1 VETLS
6 TIHFHLFVFAAALL
20 LSLAATP
27 VARAVAVSVGFYDA
41 PGAKKAHRDATPLLG
56 GAAIFLAF
64 GVAIAAAAWSD
75 PLVRAMLAGCA
86 IVFALGL
93 WDDRCGLR
101 PLVKLSGQI
110 LAAVVAIA
118 LGLRLDLSGQALVDV
133 PLMVFW
139 MVGITNALNLSD
151 NMDGLSAGLAAI
163 GAAGFCAAASLSGNY
178 SLAMVTLALCGA
190 CVGFLR
196 YNFSP
201 ATIFMGD
208 AGSMVIGFALSVIGV
223 RAVSAPY
230 LPMAPLIP
238 ILVLGVPIFDTG
250 LVSWLRYREGRS
262 IGDGGTDHTSHR
274 LRSLGLSVRQ
284 TTVILYSAASVLSV
298 AACVTLVTGPWV
310 ALSAL
315 VVLGSLAF
323 VAGHALARATSADA
337 IRTRPLEAP

>member
-1 VETLS
+1 METLS
-6 TIHFHLFVFAAALL
+6 TIQLHLFVFAAALL
-20 LSLAATP
+20 LSIVATP
-27 VARAVAVSVGFYDA
+27 VARAIAVSVGFYDA
-41 PGAKKAHRDATPLLG
+41 PSGKKAHRDATPLLG

-64 GVAIAAAAWSD
+64 AVAVAAAAWSD

-93 WDDRCGLR
+93 WDDRCGLK

-118 LGLRLDLSGQALVDV
+118 LGLRLDLSGQALLDV

-163 GAAGFCAAASLSGNY
+163 GAAGFCAVASLSGNY
-178 SLAMVTLALCGA
+178 SLAVVALALCGA

-223 RAVSAPY
+223 RAVSESY
-230 LPMAPLIP
+230 LPMAPVIP
-238 ILVLGVPIFDTG
+238 VLVLGVPIFDTA
-250 LVSWLRYREGRS
+250 LVSWLRHREGRS

-274 LRSLGLSVRQ
+274 LMSLGLTVRQ
-284 TTVILYSAASVLSV
+284 TVLALYCIAAIMSITASAAMV
-298 AACVTLVTGPWV
+298 AGLWV
-310 ALSAL
+310 SLSAL
-315 VVLGSLAF
+315 GALGAGAF
-323 VAGHALARATSADA
+323 VAGHALARATSADT
-337 IRTRPLEAP
+337 IRTRPLEVP